1 MTNTCML
8 EHVLLMI
15 IQIFKVSVILSS
27 IWRHKQPLDVRWRV
41 ATVTSRW
48 VVVIVVVVVIGLIT
62 RLRLIWMVELHWH
75 A

>member
-15 IQIFKVSVILSS
+15 IQIFKVSAILSS
-27 IWRHKQPLDVRWRV
+27 IWRHKQLFDVRWRV

-48 VVVIVVVVVIGLIT
+48 VVVVVVIGLIT

-75 A
+75 T